1 MVSREATSPTSFASA
16 LPGRPTLQVGL
27 STVVNGSMLIIRH
40 VPGLLAALDDIATQV
55 QCFRSVFQAQ
65 HYDTLIFDMYVL
77 CSVRP
82 YERDIQTV
90 GY

>member
-1 MVSREATSPTSFASA
+1 
-16 LPGRPTLQVGL
+16 
-27 STVVNGSMLIIRH
+27 MLIIRH